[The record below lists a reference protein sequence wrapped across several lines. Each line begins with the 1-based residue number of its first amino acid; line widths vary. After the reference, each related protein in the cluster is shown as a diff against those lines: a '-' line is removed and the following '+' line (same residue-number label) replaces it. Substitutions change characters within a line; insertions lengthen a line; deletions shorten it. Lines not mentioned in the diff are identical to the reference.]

1 MVIDIGHRVQDD
13 EQERKNDDAIFL
25 IESRLNDYINESL
38 CLGRIQNNFFLS
50 VIVVNFN
57 VINLLSSLEPSFSIY
72 RLVYESVH

>member
-1 MVIDIGHRVQDD
+1 MNLYALVEYKIT
-13 EQERKNDDAIFL
+13 
-25 IESRLNDYINESL
+25 
-38 CLGRIQNNFFLS
+38 FFLS